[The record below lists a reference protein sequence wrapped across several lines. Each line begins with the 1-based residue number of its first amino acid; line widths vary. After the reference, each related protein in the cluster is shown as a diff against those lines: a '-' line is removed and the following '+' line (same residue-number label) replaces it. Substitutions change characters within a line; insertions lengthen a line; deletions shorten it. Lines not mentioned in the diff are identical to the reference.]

1 MGSWLRYVLD
11 LALPGSCEVCG
22 CPLPAGHVPCLCDPC
37 LASIQP
43 PPPPRCTRCDAPITA
58 ARGFCP
64 CRRRAPAFATARA
77 LGLYRP
83 DDTRLNPLAIAVRR
97 LKFEGRRTVAATLGD
112 LLAARYPFA
121 ADALVVPVPLH
132 PRRLRAR
139 GFNQALLLAHRLA
152 RRRCLDLGVRA
163 LVRLRDTAAQ
173 ADLGADGRQANIRA
187 AFAVRQPA
195 TVVGRAIVLVD
206 DVMTTGATANACAS
220 ALRAAGAE
228 RVDVLTVGRAP

>member
-1 MGSWLRYVLD
+1 M
-11 LALPGSCEVCG
+11 
-22 CPLPAGHVPCLCDPC
+22 
-37 LASIQP
+37 
-43 PPPPRCTRCDAPITA
+43 
-58 ARGFCP
+58 
-64 CRRRAPAFATARA
+64 
-77 LGLYRP
+77 
-83 DDTRLNPLAIAVRR
+83 RR